1 MSAKAVSVGAP
12 ALPQVN
18 LLPPEVKAARGLAK
32 VKQWLAVVVIL
43 SLVLSA
49 GLVFI
54 AILEQEAADRELALV
69 QERTAELEAEQQ
81 RYAEVPLVL
90 AALDR
95 ARNAR
100 EVGMSTEIRWM
111 PYYSAIAATAPPG
124 VSIES
129 IKVQSATPMVS
140 AIGPT
145 DALSALGISVI
156 TFSAQSSTVPDTE
169 AWLRALEQ
177 VPGFSDPWFSQATLN
192 EAGDVVA
199 YNVAAAVIVVDDA
212 RLRRFSAEQDAA
224 EQEEAAQDEAEQDE
238 EA

>member
-1 MSAKAVSVGAP
+1 
-12 ALPQVN
+12 
-18 LLPPEVKAARGLAK
+18 
-32 VKQWLAVVVIL
+32 
-43 SLVLSA
+43 
-49 GLVFI
+49 
-54 AILEQEAADRELALV
+54 
-69 QERTAELEAEQQ
+69 
-81 RYAEVPLVL
+81 
-90 AALDR
+90 
-95 ARNAR
+95 
-100 EVGMSTEIRWM
+100 M